1 MIGAEA
7 EAEAEAEE
15 KEVVVGGS
23 REGVPTEAAAA
34 AVAVAVAVDVA
45 GDPELDDAAGTGD
58 PSFFLPPLLLLSL
71 SLMPSLAPGSFVTNR
86 SDPCTM
92 MFKNASLSVLVL
104 GADAAWC
111 LV

>member
-1 MIGAEA
+1 VRSMIGAEA

-15 KEVVVGGS
+15 EEVVGGS

-34 AVAVAVAVDVA
+34 AAAVDVA
-45 GDPELDDAAGTGD
+45 GDPELDDVAGMGD
-58 PSFFLPPLLLLSL
+58 PSFFLPPPLLLLL
-71 SLMPSLAPGSFVTNR
+71 SLMPSLVPGSFVTNR

-92 MFKNASLSVLVL
+92 IFKSASLSVLVL

-111 LV
+111 LA

>member
-15 KEVVVGGS
+15 KEVVVSGS
-23 REGVPTEAAAA
+23 REGVPKEAA
-34 AVAVAVAVDVA
+34 AVAVAVAEDVA

-71 SLMPSLAPGSFVTNR
+71 SLMPSLVPGSFVTNR